1 MMVENRENIENTS
14 VIWKQIADMW
24 STYFTSPSRLSKGEI
39 EKYRLWLEQ
48 KKKNGA
54 KTALV
59 LGATPEIREI
69 LYDLEYKTT
78 IIDIN
83 LEMILAMNSQL
94 KTKFTSETI
103 IKSNWLENPLKSNFF
118 DIIIGDAIFP
128 NIPWGERKTLF
139 LEIKRLLKE
148 SKSSIN

>member
-1 MMVENRENIENTS
+1 MVENRENIENTS

-94 KTKFTSETI
+94 KIINTDETI
-103 IKSNWLENPLKSNFF
+103 IKSNWLENPLKNNFF
-118 DIIIGDAIFP
+118 DIIIGD
-128 NIPWGERKTLF
+128 
-139 LEIKRLLKE
+139 
-148 SKSSIN
+148 